1 MCPKRTVA
9 ILQQDYP
16 KRLQHTEKAH
26 TEEGEKCEEEKMAD
40 ETSFSLLCS
49 NCNHLPS
56 PVYHLRSQR

>member
-26 TEEGEKCEEEKMAD
+26 TEEGEKCEEEKNGRWNVI
-40 ETSFSLLCS
+40 FS
-49 NCNHLPS
+49 
-56 PVYHLRSQR
+56 VVF